1 MMIGKGV
8 GAVRNRDRLWFRLIL
23 AVTFIGILALN
34 LFTPLL
40 ADDYLYAFSFATG
53 ERIASVGDIFPSLA
67 THAVSMNGRLTPHFF
82 VQLFVM
88 LPRWI
93 FAIINSFVYLALLLG
108 IIRLAARKSERFPWQ
123 LLLIVNGAV
132 FLLPPAFGQSFLWLA
147 GSVNYL
153 WCDTLLVWLL
163 VPFADFYLRGKSLS
177 GAGNIALLS
186 LGALVMGNMSENV
199 SAAAIL
205 MMGLC
210 VLGQWVRRQKAPKW
224 MLVVTLAAFVGWLLL
239 MLAPANRMNVSR
251 AAGGLNALATN
262 YQAALSMWV
271 QHGIWPSIAYGI
283 AFFIALA
290 DQKADRSRLGF
301 SVGLFLCSLACNF
314 AMTASSYYPERA
326 YTGSLLFVILAF
338 AVVLGA
344 CEGRLWQKA
353 LIPSLACM
361 LGLVMALELI
371 GAVPSAYNRQR
382 LAQARITEVCAD
394 RDAGQTDIIT
404 FGVKG
409 NSRFDA
415 FYGLHELTDDPKYF
429 PNVYFARYYG
439 LNSVVVDRFE

>member
-1 MMIGKGV
+1 MIGKGV
-8 GAVRNRDRLWFRLIL
+8 GTVRNRDRLWFGLIL
-23 AVTFIGILALN
+23 AVTFTGMLALN
-34 LFTPLL
+34 LLTPLL

-53 ERIASVGDIFPSLA
+53 ERIASVSDIFPSLA
-67 THAVSMNGRLTPHFF
+67 AHAATMNGRLTPHFF

-93 FAIINSFVYLALLLG
+93 FTIVNSFVYLALLLG
-108 IIRLAARKSERFPWQ
+108 IVRLSARVGERYPWR
-123 LLLIVNGAV
+123 LLLIVSGAV

-153 WCDTLLVWLL
+153 WCDALMIWLL
-163 VPFADFYLRGKSLS
+163 VPFADFYLRGKSITGMGRITLMV
-177 GAGNIALLS
+177 
-186 LGALVMGNMSENV
+186 LGALLMGNMSENV
-199 SAAAIL
+199 SATAVL

-210 VLGQWVRRQKAPKW
+210 VLNQWIHRSKAPAW
-224 MLVVTLAAFVGWLLL
+224 MLAVALATFSGWLAL
-239 MLAPANRMNVSR
+239 MLAPANRMNISL

-262 YQAALSMWV
+262 YQAALTMWL
-271 QHGIWPSIAYGI
+271 QYGLWPSVAYG
-283 AFFIALA
+283 AVFFFALA
-290 DQKADRSRLGF
+290 DPKSDRTRLVF
-301 SVGLFLCSLACNF
+301 SAGLFLCSLACNF
-314 AMTASSYYPERA
+314 AMIASSYYPERA

-338 AVVLGA
+338 AVALGA
-344 CEGRLWQKA
+344 CEGRLWHKA
-353 LIPSLACM
+353 LIPALTCA

-371 GAVPSAYNRQR
+371 GAVPSAYNRER
-382 LAQARITEVCAD
+382 LAQARIIEVCAV
-394 RDAGQTDIIT
+394 RDAGQTDVTT

-415 FYGLHELTDDPKYF
+415 FYGLHELTDDPEYF

>member
-1 MMIGKGV
+1 
-8 GAVRNRDRLWFRLIL
+8 
-23 AVTFIGILALN
+23 
-34 LFTPLL
+34 
-40 ADDYLYAFSFATG
+40 
-53 ERIASVGDIFPSLA
+53 
-67 THAVSMNGRLTPHFF
+67 
-82 VQLFVM
+82 
-88 LPRWI
+88 
-93 FAIINSFVYLALLLG
+93 
-108 IIRLAARKSERFPWQ
+108 
-123 LLLIVNGAV
+123 
-132 FLLPPAFGQSFLWLA
+132 
-147 GSVNYL
+147 
-153 WCDTLLVWLL
+153 
-163 VPFADFYLRGKSLS
+163 
-177 GAGNIALLS
+177 
-186 LGALVMGNMSENV
+186 
-199 SAAAIL
+199 
-205 MMGLC
+205 
-210 VLGQWVRRQKAPKW
+210 
-224 MLVVTLAAFVGWLLL
+224 
-239 MLAPANRMNVSR
+239 MLAPANRMNVSQ

-262 YQAALSMWV
+262 YQAALAMWV
-271 QHGIWPSIAYGI
+271 QHGLWPSVAYGI
-283 AFFIALA
+283 AFFIAFA
-290 DQKADRSRLGF
+290 DHKADRSRLGF
-301 SVGLFLCSLACNF
+301 SVGLFPCSLACNF

-338 AVVLGA
+338 AVVLGT

-353 LIPSLACM
+353 LMPSLACA